1 MRERELCTKN
11 TNSYEERDTN
21 EADAQ
26 MYCK

>member
-1 MRERELCTKN
+1 MRERELSIKN

-21 EADAQ
+21 NADEQ